1 MFIRLSRLT
10 GDEFQND
17 AYINPNQIISFGP
30 FADDQRY
37 STLIVFNDG
46 NKAVSKKE
54 PKEIAEMLTDFGVE
68 VWR

>member
-17 AYINPNQIISFGP
+17 TYINPNQIISFGAN
-30 FADDQRY
+30 ADDPRY
-37 STLIVFNDG
+37 NTLIIFNDG
-46 NKAVSKKE
+46 NKAVSKKK